1 MNMALSAEDYASIVQ
16 YDFVMGNVL
25 GLTNDYFSWH
35 VEKDQDTDRMRNGV
49 MILMKEHNTS
59 VEAAKMMLLGIIV
72 GQEGKAARLKEER
85 LKQPVSNEILQYFE
99 AIELYVGGSCY
110 WHPTAPRYQI
120 FE

>member
-1 MNMALSAEDYASIVQ
+1 MALSTEDYASIEQ

-25 GLTNDYFSWH
+25 GLTNDYFCWN

-49 MILMKEHNTS
+49 MVLMKELKTS
-59 VEAAKMMLLGIIV
+59 AEAAKMMLLGIIV
-72 GQEGKAARLKEER
+72 EQEVQAATLKEER
-85 LKQPVSNEILQYFE
+85 LKQSVSNEILQYFE

-110 WHPTAPRYQI
+110 WHSTAPRYRI